1 MGLFR
6 KLKDSIRRINRIK
19 DLEKS
24 YAPKSIQPINIYTA
38 KPFNF
43 ESSLNP
49 LVSILIPFYNEK
61 NYTVNCLKH
70 LHTHLDKT
78 VAYEII
84 LIDDNSTEDVNLEFI
99 KGIKII
105 RNNQNLGFLKNIN
118 IGIKEA
124 IGKFIY
130 ILNNDTE
137 VQDGFLTEL
146 LNVFET
152 FPNVGAVGS
161 KLINADGTLQ
171 EAGSVFLKNCS
182 IHNIAGKRKVYFPQ
196 VNYTY
201 KVDYCSGCSLLFK
214 KYNDAEEINLFDE
227 QFAPAYFEET
237 DFCFQLKYLQNKDV
251 YYCPFSEVIHYN
263 GVSYNSEKSNAIERT
278 EKKEMLFKINLEKF
292 KSKWQAQI
300 ESIQATTI
308 EARIEELYNNKSVI
322 IFCGRIPE
330 YDKDSGSNRLKE
342 IIEAYKGLEYYVL
355 LIKSK
360 TFYKDSLYL
369 EFYQKNGINVFY
381 EHKIGVGVIEYI
393 KANISNAS
401 ISWYYNPDIFIE
413 HFNAV
418 KKCLQKSTVV
428 FDMVD
433 IHHLRY
439 KRALELQP
447 QNKKLQKQYD
457 KYLSA
462 EKDASLLSDFV
473 VTISEQEAKYMES
486 FCDAKKI
493 ITISNI
499 HYTRIAVENTLSF
512 EDRKDILFIGSIHEP
527 NIDAL
532 YFLYNDIM
540 PIVWEKLPNVKV
552 KIIGNIKDKIQDI
565 NHPNFIFKGYVPSI
579 EELFLANKCMI
590 APLRY
595 GAGVKGKIGQ
605 AFEYFLPVITTTIG
619 AEGMQLIDGE
629 SALIQDDAKGFANAI
644 INLYNNKTLWLKLQS
659 NSEKNLHPFSKEKLK
674 EQLLKIKPPVT

>member
-6 KLKDSIRRINRIK
+6 KLKHSIRRMNRIK

-24 YAPKSIQPINIYTA
+24 YAPKSISPINIYNDE
-38 KPFNF
+38 PFNF
-43 ESSLNP
+43 ESSLSP

-70 LHTHLDKT
+70 LHSHLDKT

-84 LIDDNSTEDVNLEFI
+84 LIDDNSTDDVNLEFI
-99 KGIKII
+99 SGIKII

-124 IGKFIY
+124 VGQFVY

-137 VQDGFLTEL
+137 VQDGFLNEL
-146 LNVFET
+146 LNVFYT

-171 EAGSVFLKNCS
+171 EAGSVFLKDCS
-182 IHNIAGKRKVYFPQ
+182 IHNIAGKRKVFYPQ
-196 VNYTY
+196 INYTY
-201 KVDYCSGCSLLFK
+201 KVDYSSGCSLLFK
-214 KYNDAEEINLFDE
+214 KYNDAGEINLFDK

-237 DFCFQLKYLQNKDV
+237 DFCFQLKYLQHKDV
-251 YYCPFSEVIHYN
+251 YYCPFSEVLHYN
-263 GVSYNSEKSNAIERT
+263 GVSYNSEKNNYIERT
-278 EKKEMLFKINLEKF
+278 EKKEALFKINLEKF

-300 ESIQATTI
+300 DAIKASTI
-308 EARIEELYNNKSVI
+308 EERIEELYGNKSIV

-330 YDKDSGSNRLKE
+330 HDKDSGSNRLKE
-342 IIEAYKGLEYYVL
+342 IIEAYKELGFNVL

-360 TFYKDSLYL
+360 NYLKDSPYI
-369 EFYQKNGINVFY
+369 EYYQRLGVHVFY
-381 EHKIGVGVIEYI
+381 EHKIGVGIGEYI
-393 KANISNAS
+393 KNNISNAT

-413 HFNAV
+413 HFNNL
-418 KKCLQKSTVV
+418 KNYLQKSTVV

-433 IHHLRY
+433 IHHLRF

-447 QNKKLQKQYD
+447 QNKKLQKQYS
-457 KYLSA
+457 KYLAA
-462 EKDASLLSDFV
+462 EKEASLLSDFV
-473 VTISEQEAKYMES
+473 VTISDQEAKYMET
-486 FCDAKKI
+486 FCEAKKI

-499 HYTRIAVENTLSF
+499 HYTRIAVENTLPF

-532 YFLYNDIM
+532 YFLYKDIM
-540 PIVWEKLPNVKV
+540 PLVWEKLPHVKV
-552 KIIGNIKDKIQDI
+552 NIIGNIKDKIQDI
-565 NHPNFIFKGYVPSI
+565 NHPNILFKGYVPNI
-579 EELFLANKCMI
+579 EELFLSNKYMI

-629 SALIQDDAKGFANAI
+629 SALIYDDATGFANAI

-659 NSEKNLHPFSKEKLK
+659 NSEKNLSPFSKKKLK
-674 EQLLKIKPPVT
+674 EQLLKIKPVAS